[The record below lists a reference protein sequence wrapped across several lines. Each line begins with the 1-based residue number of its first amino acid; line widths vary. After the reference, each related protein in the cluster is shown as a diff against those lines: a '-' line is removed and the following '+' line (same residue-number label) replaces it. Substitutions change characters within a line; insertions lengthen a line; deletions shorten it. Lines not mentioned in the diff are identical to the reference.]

1 MSSWHPNEPCS
12 WSYGTAAPR
21 RGRDASVR
29 CRCCRASRD
38 DFVIGHSR
46 QAEVAGKVL
55 ALQYNLLIETAA
67 VEAEQQESHCLA
79 GGRPAP
85 EGGLCHRVAA
95 SSAKAAVAQQRQECE
110 QLRTGGL
117 EALQQREAQ
126 LTTTREARDGLM
138 AKVEDSRAQLD
149 SIK

>member
-1 MSSWHPNEPCS
+1 MAQRRQDEVEMLRS
-12 WSYGTAAPR
+12 GADAAE
-21 RGRDASVR
+21 
-29 CRCCRASRD
+29 
-38 DFVIGHSR
+38 
-46 QAEVAGKVL
+46 QAETTLSSATADKQKLLEQVL
-55 ALQYNLLIETAA
+55 ALQYDLLIETAA

-85 EGGLCHRVAA
+85 EGGLCHGVAA
-95 SSAKAAVAQQRQECE
+95 SSAKAAVAQQQQECE

-126 LTTTREARDGLM
+126 LTTMREARDGLM